1 MAINEQIVTGR
12 KFRRLKNEETK
23 LWERLSIWKKAVDVE
38 FNDGKNAETKVGA
51 INGITDSLTSTS
63 SNIVAAAKA
72 VKTLNDKITAL
83 MN

>member
-38 FNDGKNAETKVGA
+38 FNDGKNAEHYANSGSNMKILKSGMTK
-51 INGITDSLTSTS
+51 TY
-63 SNIVAAAKA
+63 
-72 VKTLNDKITAL
+72 
-83 MN
+83 MR